1 MTQPFHNFDH
11 ASHVGMSVAKLMSRI
26 VPDLSDVMDGE
37 TEPSKDNLLSTLHDH
52 TYGKSSPPRKHT
64 STAATASFPNFT
76 LLTHQL
82 LFVAICSSINTIND
96 TGITSD
102 PLTQFTCVFA
112 ALIHDLD
119 HSGVPNTTLVNEKH
133 PLATKY
139 KNKSVAEQN
148 SLDIAWKLLMKSKFK
163 DFRYA
168 ICGETGSDEE
178 RRFRQLVVNSL
189 MATDI
194 MDKDLKQLRNNRWD
208 KAFSEQSPSS
218 VDNVNRKATIVIEH
232 LIQASDVA
240 HTMQHWQ

>member
-52 TYGKSSPPRKHT
+52 TYGKSSQHLDGGH
-64 STAATASFPNFT
+64 SLIADFT
-76 LLTHQL
+76 LLIHLL
-82 LFVAICSSINTIND
+82 LFLVIRSSINIINA

-168 ICGETGSDEE
+168 ICGESGSDEE